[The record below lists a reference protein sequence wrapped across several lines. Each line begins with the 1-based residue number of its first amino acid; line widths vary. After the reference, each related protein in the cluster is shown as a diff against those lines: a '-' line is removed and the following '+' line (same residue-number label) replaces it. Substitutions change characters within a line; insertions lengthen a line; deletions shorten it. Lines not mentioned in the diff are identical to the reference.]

1 MNRVLTPLGER
12 QEVNGPKHLLAGPVL
27 TIRNLHIALAQLW
40 NLYHFHLLS
49 LNSLI
54 FSNNLDELLDF
65 IPQLD
70 KPHGLFFCDTA
81 TSLNCDK
88 HVTRSHDN
96 LVTPIAVWPSVFDKA
111 YALLLTSYC

>member
-1 MNRVLTPLGER
+1 MEFVSLPL
-12 QEVNGPKHLLAGPVL
+12 A
-27 TIRNLHIALAQLW
+27 IAEFP
-40 NLYHFHLLS
+40 N
-49 LNSLI
+49 

-96 LVTPIAVWPSVFDKA
+96 LVTPIAVWPSVFDTTVDII
-111 YALLLTSYC
+111 LLSRNDCAQKTFLVYDAPRKSW